1 VITAKLS
8 KSSITA
14 IFPVDASFFFS
25 LFSLYG
31 VLEMS
36 SLLNFMSKA
45 AGLPIGPVESKCSL
59 LYICRTWH
67 VYVIVV
73 IMQYESTC
81 SSCSRSSHIR
91 SHLRDFFYDRAAA
104 RLLSPSLLRRHHIQL
119 LRFGAA
125 TRGVSHDCS
134 LRFLVAS
141 WTTETYYRTTGTT
154 VPTSLV
160 EGLNCCLSGVRYR

>member
-14 IFPVDASFFFS
+14 IFPVDASFLPFLTLWRFGEVEPTE
-25 LFSLYG
+25 LH
-31 VLEMS
+31 VKS
-36 SLLNFMSKA
+36 SS
-45 AGLPIGPVESKCSL
+45 LPIGPVESKCSL